1 METFLILAIFI
12 VILILFLVIS
22 FLWKVE
28 DFERFASRYD
38 NNCSCYFSYKKK
50 ILLPSPKKRE
60 NDPDEGEE

>member
-1 METFLILAIFI
+1 METTLIWVVLAIFI
-12 VILILFLVIS
+12 VIILFLVIS
-22 FLWKVE
+22 LWKT

-38 NNCSCYFSYKKK
+38 NNCSCYFSYEEK